1 MWFTRI
7 SITNPVMATMAMLAL
22 VVLGLFSFQRL
33 KVDQFPSVE
42 FPTVVVSID
51 YPGAS
56 AEIVETEVTRKVEE
70 AVNAIAGVN
79 QINSRSY
86 SGTVELRKP
95 G

>member
-51 YPGAS
+51 YPGA
-56 AEIVETEVTRKVEE
+56 
-70 AVNAIAGVN
+70 
-79 QINSRSY
+79 
-86 SGTVELRKP
+86 
-95 G
+95 